1 MPAGQRSR
9 YPKAMESAD
18 VVIVGGGIMGCALAY
33 QLAKRDVDVLLLERE
48 ALGSQSTGKCAGG
61 VRQQFSMEANVR
73 LQRMAVKILEG
84 FEQETGHLADFRQ
97 IGYLFVLTQ
106 PQQVE
111 DFQHNMEMWHRVGL
125 TEARWVD
132 PAEAARMVP
141 VLNVEDVLGCTF
153 CPSDG
158 IASPADVTSGYASA
172 ARRLG
177 ARLKEGV
184 EVTGIDV
191 AAGRVQGV
199 RTSGG
204 DIATRLVINC
214 AGAWSASIGRMAGL
228 EIPVL
233 PYRRHIAV
241 TGTFPALPRT
251 NPMTVDFQ
259 TSLYFHPEGDGVVIG
274 MSDREEPPGFST
286 DVNWPFLE
294 RRCEQTARRAPILPG
309 AGVKT
314 AWSGL
319 YESTPDHQAILGP
332 VPELDGFWCA
342 CGFSGHGF
350 MHAPGAALLLT
361 ELLLDR
367 RSEIDIA
374 PFAFTRFAQGSLVR
388 ERNVI

>member
-1 MPAGQRSR
+1 V
-9 YPKAMESAD
+9 ETAD
-18 VVIVGGGIMGCALAY
+18 VVIAGGGIAGCALAY
-33 QLAKRDVDVLLLERE
+33 QLAKRKVDVVLLERE
-48 ALGSQSTGKCAGG
+48 TLGSQSTGKCAGG

-73 LQRMAVKILEG
+73 LQQLSVQLLEG
-84 FEQETGHLADFRQ
+84 FAQETGHPADFRQ

-106 PQQVE
+106 PQHIE
-111 DFQHNMEMWHRVGL
+111 DFRHNMEMWHRVGV

-141 VLNVEDVLGCTF
+141 ILNVDDVLGCTF

-199 RTSGG
+199 RTSAG
-204 DIATRLVINC
+204 DIATRLMVNC

-241 TGTFPALPRT
+241 TGTFAEVPRT
-251 NPMTVDFQ
+251 TPMTVDFN
-259 TSLYFHPEGDGVVIG
+259 TSLYFHPEGDGVLIG
-274 MSDREEPPGFST
+274 MSDRSEPPGFGI
-286 DVNWPFLE
+286 DVKWEFLE
-294 RRCEQTARRAPILPG
+294 KMFEQAARRAPALAG

-314 AWSGL
+314 AWAGL
-319 YESTPDHQAILGP
+319 YETTPDHQAILGP
-332 VPELDGFWCA
+332 IGEVEGFWCA
-342 CGFSGHGF
+342 AGFSGHGF
-350 MHAPGAALLLT
+350 MQAPAAALLLT
-361 ELLLDR
+361 QLLMDHR
-367 RSEIDIA
+367 TDIDISN
-374 PFAFTRFAQGSLVR
+374 FAFDRFARGVLVK
-388 ERNVI
+388 EKNVI